1 MRRLFAIIPSY
12 RRWKLALLLGAF
24 VGALAA
30 TGFGAYAAATGGNT
44 INACAKASNG
54 QLRLDTGGGCLTGEQ
69 AVQWNQ
75 TGPPGP
81 QGPRG
86 NTDSTVRHFSQFIF
100 TGHTVTAPVVSA
112 QGGRGKLSIFCGDD
126 PSGSGG
132 VGNISFATSNTSSTT
147 EAITFVAPN
156 IPRSSLQS
164 LAAGGTATFR
174 WDAPK
179 YDNVSFEMMIEPARF
194 PVPPGT
200 NEDPE
205 LLDIRGFIQQFS
217 FGCSFYVYMDASEVP
232 APLTVTP

>member
-1 MRRLFAIIPSY
+1 MRRLFAIIPSS
-12 RRWKLALLLGAF
+12 RRWRLALLLGAF
-24 VGALAA
+24 VGAMVG
-30 TGFGAYAAATGGNT
+30 TGFGAYAAANGGNT
-44 INACAKASNG
+44 INACAMKATGALRLSSNG
-54 QLRLDTGGGCLTGEQ
+54 QCLPSEQ
-69 AVQWNQ
+69 AIQWNQ

-81 QGPRG
+81 PG

-112 QGGRGKLSIFCGDD
+112 QGERGKLSIFCGDD

-156 IPRSSLQS
+156 IPRSSLQQ
-164 LAAGGTATFR
+164 LAAGGTATFP

-179 YDNVSFEMMIEPARF
+179 YDNVSFEMMIEPAGF